1 MKKEKNGLS
10 YGELRVR
17 MFRVRLMRDILLVF
31 FIALFLIGGII
42 WASGDTLRKS
52 YASIKLQDMA
62 EKGRLGVGNE
72 ITNLTVL
79 SSMLK
84 AWGNEG
90 LLGPDN
96 QRVSLSLLAPVIK
109 FSPLIRA
116 IKIAD
121 GKNSFLM
128 IRRNGDGFS
137 VTVRN
142 PETPTVIELQ
152 EWSSTLELVNNTVD
166 SDLINALPN
175 AESGWFRR
183 ALESDGAPVWS
194 KPYTPVYTKDLI
206 STIGIS
212 FRKSKQEEVMVAAID
227 VAVEDFFRQLE
238 SVKIGNAKAFLFD
251 GQKNIFMA
259 TVEEKQTSS
268 KFDILDITT
277 PDAISL
283 PQAVAARKWID
294 AGRPENPITFEM
306 TDVESNK
313 RFWAAFEH
321 VTPGKMNVMV
331 GVLSP
336 ESNITPQTDSRKGP
350 MLSIWLVVI
359 GSVISFFMIAYKY
372 SRQIKKL
379 PSILSSG
386 QLSESELI
394 DIISKGEGTGLE
406 FKSTM
411 RMNLHTG
418 KAGKEIEIAWL
429 KTVAAFLNTEGGI
442 ILLGV
447 DDAGNILGLDADEFE
462 NDDKCRLHFK
472 NLIQQHIGIEHV
484 PHIRFSLCNSSSGTV
499 GAVFCDPS
507 AKPVFLN
514 NKNEEAFYIRS
525 GPSSIQLPIRQ
536 ALDYIKQRKK

>member
-1 MKKEKNGLS
+1 MRKEKNGLS

-17 MFRVRLMRDILLVF
+17 VFRVRLIRDILLVF
-31 FIALFLIGGII
+31 FIALFLIGGIL

-72 ITNLTVL
+72 ITSLTLL

-84 AWGNEG
+84 VWGNEG
-90 LLGPDN
+90 LLGLDN
-96 QRVSLSLLAPVIK
+96 QRASLSLLAPVIK

-121 GKNSFLM
+121 GQNNFLM

-137 VTVRN
+137 VAVRN
-142 PETPTVIELQ
+142 PEASSVIELQ
-152 EWSSTLELVNNTVD
+152 EWSSTLELVNKTED
-166 SDLINALPN
+166 TDLISALPN

-183 ALESDGAPVWS
+183 ALKSEGAPAWS
-194 KPYTPVYTKDLI
+194 KPYTPIYTKNLI
-206 STIGIS
+206 STLGIA
-212 FRKSKQEEVMVAAID
+212 FRNSKQEEVMVAAID
-227 VAVEDFFRQLE
+227 VAVEDFFKQLE
-238 SVKIGNAKAFLFD
+238 TVKVGNARAFLFD
-251 GQKNIFMA
+251 GQKNIFLSS
-259 TVEEKQTSS
+259 VEENQPNSE
-268 KFDILDITT
+268 FDIMDITT
-277 PDAISL
+277 PDFISL
-283 PQAVAARKWID
+283 PQAVAARKWIE
-294 AGRPENPITFEM
+294 AGRPDKPISFEM
-306 TDVESNK
+306 TDTVSNK
-313 RFWAAFEH
+313 RYWAAFEH
-321 VTPGKMNVMV
+321 ITPDKMDVMV

-336 ESNITPQTDSRKGP
+336 ESNIALQADSRKGLI
-350 MLSIWLVVI
+350 LSIWLIVI

-379 PSILSSG
+379 PSIISSG

-447 DDAGNILGLDADEFE
+447 DDAGTILGLGADEFE

-472 NLIQQHIGIEHV
+472 NLIQQHIGIEHI
-484 PHIRFSLCNSSSGTV
+484 PHIRFSLCNSNAGTV

-507 AKPVFLN
+507 PKPVFLS